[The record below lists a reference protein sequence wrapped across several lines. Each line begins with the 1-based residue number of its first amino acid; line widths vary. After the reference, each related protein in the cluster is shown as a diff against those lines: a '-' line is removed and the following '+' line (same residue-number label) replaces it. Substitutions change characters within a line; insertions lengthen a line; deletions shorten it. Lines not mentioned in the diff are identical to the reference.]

1 MPCQFIT
8 REGMNLKPPFLE
20 PLEYQ
25 EPEHR
30 NRLRAQTF
38 LLRSRP
44 SVLGGPRARAL
55 LRKDHPL
62 GSAMGNLGVVVVGAG
77 TGGLSLAHG
86 LRAEGV
92 EVRVFERDRTPV
104 DRTQGYRLTIN
115 ANGARALQSCLPKTN
130 FGHYL
135 EASAKISTA
144 VSFFDHRL
152 HRLLSIELPT
162 TSQFAPDGARPISR
176 IALRR
181 ILLEGLEDAVEFGK
195 TFEAFGTTTQGR
207 IRARFEDGSSAE
219 GDVLVGADGASSRVR
234 RQLLPQAQRIDT
246 GLIGV
251 SGKVP
256 LQTIAR
262 RDMPAAFFEGPTLIL
277 GPRGGFMFAGAVEY
291 PQEHHDGYDPEEYV
305 MWGFSARRATLGL
318 KTASD
323 DISGEAARAAV
334 LAQMSDWSNDLRR
347 LVERAEKTSLTTF
360 AVKSSVPIEPW
371 TTSRVT
377 LLGDALHN
385 MTPFRGIGANTALR
399 DAALLRD
406 ALRDVDNDQQL
417 LPALASYE
425 REMIRYGFMAVRASL
440 AQMRR
445 LHAESPISRLATKAF
460 FRLADLSP
468 ALQKRTL
475 DVGD

>member
-1 MPCQFIT
+1 
-8 REGMNLKPPFLE
+8 
-20 PLEYQ
+20 
-25 EPEHR
+25 
-30 NRLRAQTF
+30 
-38 LLRSRP
+38 
-44 SVLGGPRARAL
+44 
-55 LRKDHPL
+55 
-62 GSAMGNLGVVVVGAG
+62 MGNLEVMVVGAG

-92 EVRVFERDRTPV
+92 DVRVFERDRTPI
-104 DRTQGYRLTIN
+104 DRVQGYRLTIN

-130 FGHYL
+130 FEHYI
-135 EASAKISTA
+135 EASAKVSTA
-144 VSFFDHRL
+144 VSFFDHKL

-162 TSQFAPDGARPISR
+162 TRQSAPDGARPISR
-176 IALRR
+176 IALRQ

-195 TFEAFGTTTQGR
+195 TFEAFATTPRGR
-207 IRARFEDGSSAE
+207 ISARFDDGSSAE

-251 SGKVP
+251 SGRLP
-256 LQTIAR
+256 LQSIAR
-262 RDMPAAFFEGPTLIL
+262 GEIPAALFEGPTLIL
-277 GPRGGFMFAGAVEY
+277 GPRGCFMFAGAVEY
-291 PQEHHDGYDPEEYV
+291 PQDRHDSYDPEEYV

-323 DISGEAARAAV
+323 DISGEQARAAV

-347 LVERAEKTSLTTF
+347 LVERAEKPSLTTF

-371 TTSRVT
+371 TTGRVT

-406 ALRDVDNDQQL
+406 ALRDVDNGQQQL
-417 LPALASYE
+417 LPALSGYE

-440 AQMRR
+440 AQMHR

-468 ALQKRTL
+468 ALQKRML